1 MYGIKY
7 HIDEIARSRNLVQV
21 LKSTSKMLIFAVV
34 GGIVITLIT
43 GLIDH
48 TPLGLMGASWY
59 GYPLVW
65 LVMMVVGPGYSPW
78 VVRPLRLIVDI
89 VCWSVVVFVILFIV
103 SKVTKK
109 K

>member
-1 MYGIKY
+1 M
-7 HIDEIARSRNLVQV
+7 
-21 LKSTSKMLIFAVV
+21 KSTSKMLLLAVV
-34 GGIVITLIT
+34 GGIVVTLVT

-48 TPLGLMGASWY
+48 TPSGLMGASWY
-59 GYPLVW
+59 GYPLAW

-78 VVRPLRLIVDI
+78 VVRPLRLTADI
-89 VCWSVVVFVILFIV
+89 VCWSVVVFVILFLA